1 MVVLT
6 SSIIGLVAPSCCG
19 WPVLPKAAFWPRS
32 RDAAFASVIIW
43 RGSGAGSSMPAS
55 MAAFAEA
62 DIMATGVA
70 GVAETVSPARGMEA
84 RGMEARGMAGIGP
97 TKDGDGGIITP
108 CWLAAGVALANAGI
122 GPTNSAAGG
131 AMTTWLTTGRAGI
144 GPTNSG
150 EGKGAEGCGATAIT
164 GIGPT
169 NSADGGATTG
179 MCCAAMSAITG
190 IGPTNAAD
198 GGAATCCGV
207 LTTIGIGPTKSGDA
221 GRMTTGTVPA
231 WGMA

>member
-1 MVVLT
+1 MAVLT
-6 SSIIGLVAPSCCG
+6 SSIIGLVAPACCG
-19 WPVLPKAAFWPRS
+19 WPALPKMAFRPKS
-32 RDAAFASVIIW
+32 RGAAFASVIIW
-43 RGSGAGSSMPAS
+43 RGSGPCSSMPPD
-55 MAAFAEA
+55 MEAFADA
-62 DIMATGVA
+62 DIMAAGVA
-70 GVAETVSPARGMEA
+70 GADETVSPA

-207 LTTIGIGPTKSGDA
+207 LTTIGIGPTKSWDA

-231 WGMA
+231 SGMA

>member
-1 MVVLT
+1 M
-6 SSIIGLVAPSCCG
+6 S
-19 WPVLPKAAFWPRS
+19 
-32 RDAAFASVIIW
+32 
-43 RGSGAGSSMPAS
+43 
-55 MAAFAEA
+55 
-62 DIMATGVA
+62 
-70 GVAETVSPARGMEA
+70 
-84 RGMEARGMAGIGP
+84 
-97 TKDGDGGIITP
+97 
-108 CWLAAGVALANAGI
+108 
-122 GPTNSAAGG
+122 
-131 AMTTWLTTGRAGI
+131 
-144 GPTNSG
+144 
-150 EGKGAEGCGATAIT
+150 AIT

-169 NSADGGATTG
+169 NAADGGATTG